1 MTSKNNLTR
10 EIPVKYGSSTYVVL
24 CYLRMKNKFISLED
38 YRKFR
43 INKVKPSD
51 ITRTF
56 TVLVKYGLAIRST
69 DGTSRVAITER
80 GRQYLFKV
88 AQKDHRSE

>member
-1 MTSKNNLTR
+1 MTSKNNLAR

-24 CYLRMKNKFISLED
+24 CYLRMKNKFVSLED
-38 YRKFR
+38 YRRFR

-56 TVLVKYGLAIRST
+56 TVLVKYGLAIPSN
-69 DGTSRVAITER
+69 DGTNRVAVSEK

-88 AQKDHRSE
+88 AQKDRRSE